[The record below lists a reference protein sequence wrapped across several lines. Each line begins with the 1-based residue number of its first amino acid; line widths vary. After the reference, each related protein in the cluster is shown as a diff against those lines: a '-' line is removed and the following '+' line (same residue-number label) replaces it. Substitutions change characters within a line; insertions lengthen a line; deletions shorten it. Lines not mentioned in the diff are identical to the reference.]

1 MVFFI
6 IEFCVGCVFFFICQA
21 KWTAIFWGEGEVSKP
36 NYVPKGGMGMEW
48 EEPTAQ
54 NILICGE
61 TL

>member
-1 MVFFI
+1 MVFLI
-6 IEFCVGCVFFFICQA
+6 IEFCVGCIFFLFVKQ
-21 KWTAIFWGEGEVSKP
+21 KGQPSFRGEGEVSKP
-36 NYVPKGGMGMEW
+36 NYVPKGGMGMER

>member
-1 MVFFI
+1 MLVAFFL
-6 IEFCVGCVFFFICQA
+6 FVKQKGQPSFR
-21 KWTAIFWGEGEVSKP
+21 GEGEVSKP
-36 NYVPKGGMGMEW
+36 NYVPKGGMGMER